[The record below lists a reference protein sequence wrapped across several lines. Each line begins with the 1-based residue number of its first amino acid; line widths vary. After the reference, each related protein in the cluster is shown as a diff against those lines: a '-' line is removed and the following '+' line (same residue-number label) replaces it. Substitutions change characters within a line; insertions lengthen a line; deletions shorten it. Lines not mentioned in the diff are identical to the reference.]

1 MTGKTVA
8 ENLADIDPPT
18 PDGDVV
24 HPLSDP
30 IHEIGGLAILQGSL
44 APRGSV
50 VKVAGIDFDHFEGP
64 ARVFD
69 GEQAAMDAVLAGR
82 IEAGDV
88 VVIRYEGPKGGPG
101 MRAVSYTHLT
111 LPTIYSV

>member
-1 MTGKTVA
+1 MSDA
-8 ENLADIDPPT
+8 PENTRIEPVWVFL
-18 PDGDVV
+18 
-24 HPLSDP
+24 
-30 IHEIGGLAILQGSL
+30 IGGLAILQGSL

-88 VVIRYEGPKGGPG
+88 VVIRYEAP
-101 MRAVSYTHLT
+101 RAAPECARCSPSPV
-111 LPTIYSV
+111 P